1 LVISLEILGC
11 IDKPADHD
19 ERALQFRDNRLCQII
34 EHNESQ
40 GRGPALVAATPGA

>member
-19 ERALQFRDNRLCQII
+19 ERALQFHDNRLCQMI
-34 EHNESQ
+34 EHEHSQ
-40 GRGPALVAATPGA
+40 GHGPAIVAATPGA